1 MVTRTFLDKTTTIK
15 KDSLE
20 NFGLHPISLIGYGV
34 GVYRSLIHFNIDNI
48 KRLIDDG
55 TYYDTDLVTHH
66 LIMKNCGN
74 VDSHGFFAKQPS
86 PDVVGLKERATSF
99 DVILFK
105 VNKHWDE
112 GVGFDNSSDYW
123 SVGKGVV
130 SEDGAT
136 WYNATTEELWD
147 DDGIF
152 NGEYLENEYE
162 QYISGS
168 GSTIIVG
175 TQHFDHGNENLD
187 IDITNYVNELLNGE
201 VNYGLC
207 LAFVPELEMMSKK
220 MTQFAGFFNNKTNT
234 IFEPVVET
242 RYNCNICDDRMNFYL
257 NKDNKVY
264 LYSYIG
270 GKLENLDNLPSCNID
285 GEEYLVRQES
295 KGIYSAEMNLSS
307 NVFEKDM
314 ILYDTWQNLSYKG
327 QKIDDVELEFVTKS
341 ASDFFSISNE
351 VFKPREL
358 NPIIVGINAH
368 ETLNRDEERVVKLY
382 FKQPYTKSDFYLVD
396 RCQYRIY
403 AKDGEREVTIVDW
416 DNISKMDKCNLF
428 TIKTNE
434 FVPAEYHV
442 DIKAEFGDSIKV
454 FKDELIFTV
463 PSVVT
468 ETRM

>member
-15 KDSLE
+15 RDSLE

-34 GVYRSLIHFNIDNI
+34 GVYRSLIHFDVKKIQE
-48 KRLIDDG
+48 LIEDR
-55 TYYDTDLVTHH
+55 TYADADKVTHH

-74 VDSHGFFAKQPS
+74 VDSHGFFAKQNS
-86 PDVVGLKERATSF
+86 PDVVGIRERATSF

-105 VNKHWDE
+105 INKHWDE

-123 SVGKGVV
+123 SVGKGIV
-130 SEDGAT
+130 SDDGAT

-147 DDGIF
+147 DDGVY
-152 NGEYLENEYE
+152 NNEYLENEYE
-162 QYISGS
+162 QYLSGS

-187 IDITNYVNELLNGE
+187 IDITSYVNDVLNGE
-201 VNYGLC
+201 ENYGLC
-207 LAFVPELEMMSKK
+207 LAFVPALEEMSKK
-220 MTQFAGFFNNKTNT
+220 MTQYAGFFNNKTNT

-242 RYNCNICDDRMNFYL
+242 RYHCNICDDRMNFYL

-270 GKLENLDNLPSCNID
+270 GKLENLDNIPSCNID

-295 KGIYSAEMNLSS
+295 KGIYAAEMNLSS
-307 NVFEKDM
+307 KVFSKDM

-327 QKIDDVELEFVTKS
+327 LEIDDVELEFVTKS
-341 ASDFFSISNE
+341 ANDFFSISNE
-351 VFKPREL
+351 VSKPRVL
-358 NPIIVGINAH
+358 NPIIVGINAN
-368 ETLNRDEERVVKLY
+368 EKLNRGEERVVKLY

-396 RCQYRIY
+396 SCQYRVY
-403 AKDGEREVTIVDW
+403 AKDGEREVTIIDW
-416 DNISKMDKCNLF
+416 DNINKMDKCNLF
-428 TIKTNE
+428 TIKTDE
-434 FVPAEYHV
+434 FVPAKYYV
-442 DIKAEFGDSIKV
+442 DVRAEFGDTVKIYKE
-454 FKDELIFTV
+454 ELNFTIV
-463 PSVVT
+463 SDVT